1 MTSEDNAFKALLD
14 DYIVEC
20 LPLSERIADQ
30 FVELERCW
38 RSGEPADEL
47 LPAVK
52 GTLHTVK
59 GNSAMMGLTP
69 MQDVA
74 HALEDVCVLLTGEPD
89 ARGESSAA
97 LLVEGGG
104 LLVDLVRTAGAG
116 DGIEAAAAFGQRV
129 RGFLAQVGRNGSA
142 AAEHADRRKGDRRSA
157 PRGPGT
163 EVAGNV
169 VRVDFRQ
176 LDTLLEVL
184 GEGMIEHSAVNEAY
198 RRLMR
203 RVGELEEL
211 SDLDRAVVAL
221 EKTMKRMEAVVMGTR
236 LLPISTVF
244 GRFPRLVRDLAHTAQ
259 KRVRLV
265 TSGGETPMDKAIL
278 DRLSEPLIH
287 LLTNAVVHGLE
298 SREDRVRSGKPE
310 EGVIELRAASH
321 SGRVMIVLA
330 DDGRGLD
337 EAKIQA
343 KAEALGL
350 EAAGVESGNRHAVIF
365 APGFSTAEQVSS
377 LAGRGVGLDVVAR
390 SIHGLGGTIE
400 VVSRPG
406 QGLSFTLSLPL
417 TLAIVR
423 SLIIEVDRERFAVP
437 ISHVAETVRAE
448 ADAIHEINR
457 RGVTLWRGDLIHVAD
472 GGELLGTTER
482 ADSPRRF
489 YIVISSG
496 AKRRGLMVDR
506 LIGHQDVVVKG
517 LDPALGHPDVVSG
530 TTILGDGRVACILD
544 AVRILDQRAAGAP
557 STGAT
562 ERRMSA

>member
-1 MTSEDNAFKALLD
+1 MTTEDNAFKALLD

-20 LPLSERIADQ
+20 LPLSERVADH

-38 RSGEPADEL
+38 RAGEPADDL

-69 MQDVA
+69 MQEVA
-74 HALEDVCVLLTGEPD
+74 HVLEDVCAFLTREPK
-89 ARGESSAA
+89 ARGEASAA

-104 LLVDLVRTAGAG
+104 LLVELVRTAANGHGA
-116 DGIEAAAAFGQRV
+116 EAAAGFGQRV
-129 RGFLAQVGRNGSA
+129 RRFLAEAARNGSTT
-142 AAEHADRRKGDRRSA
+142 AEPAERRKGERRGASQDV
-157 PRGPGT
+157 T
-163 EVAGNV
+163 EAARNT

-184 GEGMIEHSAVNEAY
+184 GEGMIEHSAVSEAY

-203 RVGELEEL
+203 RVGALEEL

-236 LLPISTVF
+236 LLPIATVF
-244 GRFPRLVRDLAHTAQ
+244 GRFPRLVRDLAHTAE

-265 TSGGETPMDKAIL
+265 TAGGETAMDKAIL
-278 DRLSEPLIH
+278 DRLNEPLIH
-287 LLTNAVVHGLE
+287 LLTNAVVHGVE
-298 SREDRVRSGKPE
+298 SPDERVRNGKPVE
-310 EGVIELRAASH
+310 CVIELRAASQ
-321 SGRVMIVLA
+321 SGRAVITLA

-337 EAKIQA
+337 EAKIRA
-343 KAEALGL
+343 KAEALGI
-350 EAAGVESGNRHAVIF
+350 EMAGPDSPQRHAVIF

-400 VVSRPG
+400 VTSRPG
-406 QGLSFTLSLPL
+406 QGVSFTLGLPL

-457 RGVTLWRGDLIHVAD
+457 KGVALWRGDLIHVAD

-482 ADSPRRF
+482 AQSPRRF
-489 YIVISSG
+489 FIVISSG
-496 AKRRGLMVDR
+496 GKRRGLMVDR
-506 LIGHQDVVVKG
+506 LVGHQDVVVKG
-517 LDPALGHPDVVSG
+517 LDPTLGRPDVVSG

-544 AVRILDQRAAGAP
+544 AVRILDQKVA
-557 STGAT
+557 
-562 ERRMSA
+562 

>member
-1 MTSEDNAFKALLD
+1 
-14 DYIVEC
+14 
-20 LPLSERIADQ
+20 
-30 FVELERCW
+30 
-38 RSGEPADEL
+38 
-47 LPAVK
+47 
-52 GTLHTVK
+52 
-59 GNSAMMGLTP
+59 
-69 MQDVA
+69 
-74 HALEDVCVLLTGEPD
+74 
-89 ARGESSAA
+89 
-97 LLVEGGG
+97 
-104 LLVDLVRTAGAG
+104 
-116 DGIEAAAAFGQRV
+116 
-129 RGFLAQVGRNGSA
+129 
-142 AAEHADRRKGDRRSA
+142 
-157 PRGPGT
+157 
-163 EVAGNV
+163 
-169 VRVDFRQ
+169 
-176 LDTLLEVL
+176 
-184 GEGMIEHSAVNEAY
+184 MIEQSAVNEAY
-198 RRLMR
+198 RRLVR
-203 RVGELEEL
+203 RVGALEEL

-244 GRFPRLVRDLAHTAQ
+244 SRFPRLVRDLAHTAH

-265 TSGGETPMDKAIL
+265 TAGGETPMDKAIL

-298 SREDRVRSGKPE
+298 SPEDRLRAGKPE
-310 EGVIELRAASH
+310 EGVLELRATAQ
-321 SGRVMIVLA
+321 SGRVAITLA

-350 EAAGVESGNRHAVIF
+350 ETAGPESNHRHAVIF
-365 APGFSTAEQVSS
+365 AAGFSTADQVSS

-390 SIHGLGGTIE
+390 SVHGLGGTIE
-400 VVSRPG
+400 VVSHPG

-423 SLIIEVDRERFAVP
+423 SLIIEVDRERYAVP
-437 ISHVAETVRAE
+437 IAHVAETVRAE
-448 ADAIHEINR
+448 ADMIHEINR
-457 RGVTLWRGDLIHVAD
+457 KGVTLWRGDLIHVAD

-482 ADSPRRF
+482 AGSSRRF

-517 LDPALGHPDVVSG
+517 LDPTLGHPDVVSG

-544 AVRILDQRAAGAP
+544 AVRILDQRVTGAQAAGA
-557 STGAT
+557 S

>member
-1 MTSEDNAFKALLD
+1 MTAEDNAFRALLD

-20 LPLSERIADQ
+20 LPLSERIADH

-38 RSGEPADEL
+38 RAGDPAEEL
-47 LPAVK
+47 LPPIK

-69 MQDVA
+69 MQEVA
-74 HALEDVCVLLTGEPD
+74 HALEDACALLAREPR
-89 ARGESSAA
+89 ARGDASAA

-104 LLVDLVRTAGAG
+104 LLVELVRTAGNGNGA
-116 DGIEAAAAFGQRV
+116 EAAAGFTQRV
-129 RGFLAQVGRNGSA
+129 RGFLAQAHYNGSSSEES
-142 AAEHADRRKGDRRSA
+142 AERRKGDRRNPNRDSGSEA
-157 PRGPGT
+157 
-163 EVAGNV
+163 AGNV

-184 GEGMIEHSAVNEAY
+184 GEGMIEQSAVNEAY

-203 RVGELEEL
+203 RVGPIEEL
-211 SDLDRAVVAL
+211 ADLDRAVVAL
-221 EKTMKRMEAVVMGTR
+221 EKTMKRMESVVMGTR

-265 TSGGETPMDKAIL
+265 TKGGETALDKAIL

-298 SREDRVRSGKPE
+298 VPEDRQRNGKPL
-310 EGVIELRAASH
+310 EGMIELRAASH
-321 SGRVMIVLA
+321 SGRVVITLS

-350 EAAGVESGNRHAVIF
+350 EAAGPESNHRHALIF
-365 APGFSTAEQVSS
+365 APGFSTAEEVST

-390 SIHGLGGTIE
+390 SIHELGGTIE

-406 QGLSFTLSLPL
+406 QGVSFTLSLPL

-448 ADAIHEINR
+448 PDAIHEINR
-457 RGVTLWRGDLIHVAD
+457 KGVTLWRGDLIHVTD
-472 GGELLGTTER
+472 GGELLGTTQQ
-482 ADSPRRF
+482 AGAPRRF

-496 AKRRGLMVDR
+496 VKRRGLMVDR

-517 LDPALGHPDVVSG
+517 LDPSLGRPDVVSG

-544 AVRILDQRAAGAP
+544 AVRILDQRLTEASHAA
-557 STGAT
+557 
-562 ERRMSA
+562 ERRLSA

>member
-1 MTSEDNAFKALLD
+1 MTAEDNAFRALLD

-20 LPLSERIADQ
+20 LPLSERIADH

-38 RSGEPADEL
+38 RAGEPADEL

-69 MQDVA
+69 MQEVA
-74 HALEDVCVLLTGEPD
+74 HSLEDVCALVTREPET
-89 ARGESSAA
+89 RGETSAA

-104 LLVDLVRTAGAG
+104 LLVELVRTARAG
-116 DGIEAAAAFGQRV
+116 QGSEAAAAFGQRV
-129 RGFLAQVGRNGSA
+129 RGFLAQTGRNGSVGA
-142 AAEHADRRKGDRRSA
+142 APAERRKADRRGA
-157 PRGPGT
+157 PRESGT
-163 EVAGNV
+163 EAAGNV

-184 GEGMIEHSAVNEAY
+184 GEGMIEQSAVNEAY
-198 RRLMR
+198 RRLVR
-203 RVGELEEL
+203 RVGALEEL

-236 LLPISTVF
+236 LLPISSVF

-265 TSGGETPMDKAIL
+265 TAGGATPLDKAIL

-298 SREDRVRSGKPE
+298 SSEDRVQSNKPA
-310 EGVIELRAASH
+310 EGVIELRAASQ
-321 SGRVMIVLA
+321 SGRVVITLA

-337 EAKIQA
+337 EAKILA
-343 KAEALGL
+343 KAEALGI
-350 EAAGVESGNRHAVIF
+350 EAAGPESGQRHAVIF

-406 QGLSFTLSLPL
+406 EGLSFTLSLPL

-423 SLIIEVDRERFAVP
+423 SLIFEVDRERFAVP

-448 ADAIHEINR
+448 ADTIHEINR
-457 RGVTLWRGDLIHVAD
+457 KGVTLWRGDLIHVAD

-482 ADSPRRF
+482 ANAPRRF

-496 AKRRGLMVDR
+496 AKRRALMVDR
-506 LIGHQDVVVKG
+506 LVGHQDVVVKG
-517 LDPALGHPDVVSG
+517 LDPTLGHLDVVSG

-544 AVRILDQRAAGAP
+544 AVRILDQRVADTAA
-557 STGAT
+557 TD
-562 ERRMSA
+562 RRMSA

>member
-14 DYIVEC
+14 DYIIEC
-20 LPLSERIADQ
+20 LPLSERIADH
-30 FVELERCW
+30 FVELEHCW
-38 RSGEPADEL
+38 RAGEPADEL
-47 LPAVK
+47 LPVVK

-69 MQDVA
+69 MQEVA
-74 HALEDVCVLLTGEPD
+74 HALEDVCALLTREPKT
-89 ARGESSAA
+89 RGETSAS

-104 LLVDLVRTAGAG
+104 LLVELVRTAAG
-116 DGIEAAAAFGQRV
+116 GQGGDAAAGFTQRV
-129 RGFLAQVGRNGSA
+129 RGFLAQAGRNGAA
-142 AAEHADRRKGDRRSA
+142 AAEPAERRKGDRRGSA
-157 PRGPGT
+157 REDGAEAARNT
-163 EVAGNV
+163 

-203 RVGELEEL
+203 RVGALEEL

-244 GRFPRLVRDLAHTAQ
+244 GRFPRLVRDLAHTAE

-265 TSGGETPMDKAIL
+265 TAGGETPMDKAIL

-298 SREDRVRSGKPE
+298 SPDERARSGKPI
-310 EGVIELRAASH
+310 EGIIELRAASQ
-321 SGRVMIVLA
+321 SGRVVITLA

-343 KAEALGL
+343 KAQALGL
-350 EAAGVESGNRHAVIF
+350 EISGPESPQRHAVIF

-400 VVSRPG
+400 VTSRPG

-437 ISHVAETVRAE
+437 ISHVAETIRAE
-448 ADAIHEINR
+448 ANTIHEINR
-457 RGVTLWRGDLIHVAD
+457 KGVTLWRGDLIHVTD

-482 ADSPRRF
+482 AQSPRRF

-496 AKRRGLMVDR
+496 ARRRGLMVDR
-506 LIGHQDVVVKG
+506 LVGHQDVVVKG
-517 LDPALGHPDVVSG
+517 LDPSLGRPDVVSG

-544 AVRILDQRAAGAP
+544 AVRILDQKVA
-557 STGAT
+557 
-562 ERRMSA
+562 